1 MNNELIKRANDFKD
15 KIGELIDIAEKC
27 NTAIERIDH
36 GNDMAITDNWG
47 NDIKLNDCH
56 LDDGQETLMQQ
67 LLIGIFKNRKEEAE
81 AELRQLLPDEP
92 KDINYLE
99 LSVRAYNVLKRAGIN
114 TIEQLQGTSD
124 EELMG
129 LRNFSQS
136 CLNEVHEKLKEY
148 ERR

>member
-1 MNNELIKRANDFKD
+1 MCIRD
-15 KIGELIDIAEKC
+15 
-27 NTAIERIDH
+27 R
-36 GNDMAITDNWG
+36 
-47 NDIKLNDCH
+47 
-56 LDDGQETLMQQ
+56 
-67 LLIGIFKNRKEEAE
+67 AE

-99 LSVRAYNVLKRAGIN
+99 LSVRAYNGLKRAGIN